1 MTLEE
6 AQSKILEL
14 EEAVQAKDET
24 ITSLNILQEDNQKKL
39 SDYESQIQT
48 LKEHNMNLFLRVS
61 QEPASPIPADE
72 DPGQNA
78 PAVRQDWED
87 FMQGW

>member
-39 SDYESQIQT
+39 SDYHRLIWR
-48 LKEHNMNLFLRVS
+48 F
-61 QEPASPIPADE
+61 
-72 DPGQNA
+72 
-78 PAVRQDWED
+78 
-87 FMQGW
+87 

>member
-6 AQSKILEL
+6 AQNKILEL

-24 ITSLNILQEDNQKKL
+24 IASLNILQEDSAKKL
-39 SDYESQIQT
+39 SDYEAEVQK

-61 QEPASPIPADE
+61 QQPAAPPAEEVEPV
-72 DPGQNA
+72 QA
-78 PAVRQDWED
+78 PRQEWDD

>member
-72 DPGQNA
+72 DPEQNA
-78 PAVRQDWED
+78 PAVRQDWDD
-87 FMQGW
+87 FMSGW

>member
-39 SDYESQIQT
+39 SDYESQISYIPIDWLPAQCHFDH
-48 LKEHNMNLFLRVS
+48 KSCRV
-61 QEPASPIPADE
+61 PL
-72 DPGQNA
+72 
-78 PAVRQDWED
+78 
-87 FMQGW
+87 

>member
-72 DPGQNA
+72 DPEQND
-78 PAVRQDWED
+78 PAVRQDWDD
-87 FMQGW
+87 FMSGW

>member
-24 ITSLNILQEDNQKKL
+24 ITSLNILQEDSQKKL

-72 DPGQNA
+72 DPEQNA
-78 PAVRQDWED
+78 PAVRQDWDD
-87 FMQGW
+87 FMSGW

>member
-6 AQSKILEL
+6 AQSKILES

-24 ITSLNILQEDNQKKL
+24 ITSLNILQEDSQKKL

-72 DPGQNA
+72 DPEQNA
-78 PAVRQDWED
+78 PAVRQDWDD
-87 FMQGW
+87 FMSGW

>member
-6 AQSKILEL
+6 AQNKILEL

-24 ITSLNILQEDNQKKL
+24 ITSLNILQEDSKQKL

-72 DPGQNA
+72 DPEQNA
-78 PAVRQDWED
+78 PAVRQDWDD
-87 FMQGW
+87 FMSGW